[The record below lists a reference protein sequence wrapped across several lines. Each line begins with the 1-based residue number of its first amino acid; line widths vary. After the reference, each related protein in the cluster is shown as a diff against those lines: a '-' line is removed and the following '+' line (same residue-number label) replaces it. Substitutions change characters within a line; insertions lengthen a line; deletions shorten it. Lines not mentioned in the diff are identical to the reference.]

1 MNIKKLNELR
11 KQLVNEFV
19 GKDELD
25 LISEIHNHEIFYNKE
40 NYNLIFNDVGI
51 NEFVEM
57 VKDTLKAVNKKN
69 EYEALKKDG
78 KIIDENIN
86 SSCLDYVLIT
96 LSVAPHL
103 KNNLDIIIEDINEN
117 PNTTNMVRDWEKQEV
132 KKVTTLLKLLE

>member
-19 GKDELD
+19 GKDEID
-25 LISEIHNHEIFYNKE
+25 IISEIHNHEIFYNKE

-117 PNTTNMVRDWEKQEV
+117 PNTNNMVRDWEKQEV
-132 KKVTTLLKLLE
+132 KKVTTLLKLLK

>member
-57 VKDTLKAVNKKN
+57 
-69 EYEALKKDG
+69 
-78 KIIDENIN
+78 
-86 SSCLDYVLIT
+86 
-96 LSVAPHL
+96 
-103 KNNLDIIIEDINEN
+103 
-117 PNTTNMVRDWEKQEV
+117 NMKH
-132 KKVTTLLKLLE
+132 